1 MAINFLR
8 IQWFFLSPFFITY
21 FSQCHFKLYI
31 TWICRNNNG
40 CCICSISKKVKGL
53 LLSDASFAMAYFNLW
68 LENDGW
74 EAMVSSTNSQYTIS
88 FGLGILIVCYTTML
102 IPAFFLFYST
112 YGFGWLEY
120 LRLCSQCVFIMS
132 LYYTCTIICRN
143 VTLGGLPAVIYLF
156 LCLSLND
163 RAEFSKFSILDLSNL
178 ASFMSMKKAV
188 LLYCISLVLLW
199 GTAKLERHNLTGFPK
214 NR

>member
-1 MAINFLR
+1 MKTKLIWIAMKKHPLHYILPLVVTY
-8 IQWFFLSPFFITY
+8 IVLPLIALS
-21 FSQCHFKLYI
+21 
-31 TWICRNNNG
+31 
-40 CCICSISKKVKGL
+40 SISRFGL
-53 LLSDASFAMAYFNLW
+53 EQSCHIVVYATQSIIPAICLLFPMAYFNLW

-143 VTLGGLPAVIYLF
+143 VTLGDF
-156 LCLSLND
+156 LLSYIC
-163 RAEFSKFSILDLSNL
+163 FY
-178 ASFMSMKKAV
+178 V
-188 LLYCISLVLLW
+188 
-199 GTAKLERHNLTGFPK
+199 FP
-214 NR
+214 